1 MKKKNYSAEDITVLE
16 WREAVRKRP
25 AMYVGSTYIQ
35 GLIHLLKSVT
45 IYPFSSFDSDRVSFE
60 ITGET
65 SGKFKI
71 LNIKNHIKD
80 NINEDLHLFG
90 CDFPLLNAL
99 SEKYEFRLF
108 DKDENEISKQV
119 YQQGIL
125 ESGRVEE
132 TEILADG
139 LEINFKLDETIWE
152 TFKIEPELVS
162 DIFKEIAFLH
172 KNKILEINYS
182 VKDEPCKIIYIF
194 ENGLQNKI
202 EIEKNKGLGSTIF
215 DTWFEVQLENCF
227 VEAAFGFREYS
238 VDEPYLKSYVND
250 HYTHEGGTHVE
261 GLLKGLTYGV
271 MKHFQ
276 KHELTQK
283 YKISEKGMRENLVAA
298 IQIRMEEPMFSGCV
312 RNKLASSQI
321 IEPIA
326 NHVADLLFQKI
337 ENDPESTEKLVRKF
351 QIY

>member
-1 MKKKNYSAEDITVLE
+1 MKKKNHTTEEITVFE
-16 WREAVRKRP
+16 WREAVRERP

-35 GLIHLLKSVT
+35 GLINLLKSIT
-45 IYPFSSFDSDRVSFE
+45 IYPLSGLDSDRVSFE
-60 ITGET
+60 ITGKM
-65 SGKFKI
+65 SGKLKV
-71 LNIKNHIKD
+71 LNIKNPIKD
-80 NINEDLHLFG
+80 NINENLQLFG

-99 SEKYEFRLF
+99 SEKYEFIVF
-108 DKDENEISKQV
+108 DKDRNETLKQI

-125 ESGRVEE
+125 KSGNVGEKE
-132 TEILADG
+132 VNANS
-139 LEINFKLDETIWE
+139 LEINFKLDESIWE

-172 KNKILEINYS
+172 KNEIFEINYS
-182 VKDEPCKIIYIF
+182 VKNEPCKIIYSF

-238 VDEPYLKSYVND
+238 VDEPYLKSYAND

-298 IQIRMEEPMFSGCV
+298 IQIRMENPMFSGCV

-326 NHVADLLFQKI
+326 NYVADLLFQKI

>member
-1 MKKKNYSAEDITVLE
+1 MTQETPQLT
-16 WREAVRKRP
+16 WCGAVRKRP
-25 AMYVGSTYIQ
+25 AMYIGSTYIK
-35 GLIHLLKSVT
+35 GFIHLLKSAA
-45 IYPFSSFDSDRVSFE
+45 IQSFSVFNSNRVSFE
-60 ITGET
+60 ITGEM
-65 SGKFKI
+65 SGKISI
-71 LNIKNHIKD
+71 LNCKNAIKD
-80 NINEDLHLFG
+80 NINEELQIFG
-90 CDFPLLNAL
+90 FEFAALNAL
-99 SEKYEFRLF
+99 SEKYEFVLF
-108 DKDENEISKQV
+108 GKDKNNIQKQV
-119 YQQGIL
+119 YYQGIL
-125 ESGRVEE
+125 ESGIVEGK
-132 TEILADG
+132 EISADS

-162 DIFKEIAFLH
+162 DIFKEVAFLH
-172 KNKILEINYS
+172 KNKILEIKYS
-182 VKDEPCKIIYIF
+182 VKDELCKIIYSF

-215 DTWFEVQLENCF
+215 DTWFEVELENCF

-238 VDEPYLKSYVND
+238 VDESYLKSYAND

-298 IQIRMEEPMFSGCV
+298 IQIRMEKPMFSGCV
-312 RNKLASSQI
+312 KNKLANSEI

-326 NHVADLLFQKI
+326 NYVADLLFQKI
-337 ENDPESTEKLVRKF
+337 ENDQESTEKLVRKF
-351 QIY
+351 QIF

>member
-1 MKKKNYSAEDITVLE
+1 MTQEISQST

-25 AMYVGSTYIQ
+25 AMYIGSTYIK
-35 GLIHLLKSVT
+35 GFIHLLKSVA
-45 IYPFSSFDSDRVSFE
+45 IQSLSILDSNRVSFE
-60 ITGET
+60 ITGEM
-65 SGKFKI
+65 SGKINI
-71 LNIKNHIKD
+71 LNLRNLIKD
-80 NINEDLHLFG
+80 NINEDLQILSFE
-90 CDFPLLNAL
+90 FAALNAL
-99 SEKYEFRLF
+99 SEKYEFVLF
-108 DKDENEISKQV
+108 DNSKIDIRKQI
-119 YQQGIL
+119 YHQGVL
-125 ESGRVEE
+125 ESGIVDGEE
-132 TEILADG
+132 ISADS
-139 LEINFKLDETIWE
+139 LEINFKLDETMWE
-152 TFKIEPELVS
+152 PFKIEPELVS

-172 KNKILEINYS
+172 RNKVLEINYP
-182 VKDEPCKIIYIF
+182 VKNEPCKIIYIF

-238 VDEPYLKSYVND
+238 VDEPYLKSYAND